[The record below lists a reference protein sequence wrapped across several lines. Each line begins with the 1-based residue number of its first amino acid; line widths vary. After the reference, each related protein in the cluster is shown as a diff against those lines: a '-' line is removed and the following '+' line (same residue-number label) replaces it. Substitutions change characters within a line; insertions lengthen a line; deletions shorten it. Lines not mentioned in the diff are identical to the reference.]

1 MGEKEVTECA
11 GIGPTYAKRLEEKG
25 FTKAYQLLAQY
36 LLFTKDEEMFQEWLK
51 VSFNLPRPLHPLFQ
65 DEISMKGKHLK
76 DCSTCISEWSRAFM

>member
-11 GIGPTYAKRLEEKG
+11 GIGPTYAKRLEDKG

-51 VSFNLPRPLHPLFQ
+51 VSFNLSRPPYTLFSGRNL
-65 DEISMKGKHLK
+65 DERQTS
-76 DCSTCISEWSRAFM
+76 

>member
-51 VSFNLPRPLHPLFQ
+51 VGA
-65 DEISMKGKHLK
+65 DHLEHFYTFFFRTK
-76 DCSTCISEWSRAFM
+76 SQ